1 MRTGGSVE
9 CVCGDL
15 TDATIC
21 PGPYD
26 FVVERKTL
34 QLFPEAERAAAL
46 GAVAA
51 RMSPRGVLFTHC
63 HNGNWKPDQPRQHVV
78 EPFLAACG
86 FTIASVESGTAN
98 ETGARRSCSCQ
109 PAD

>member
-46 GAVAA
+46 AAVAA
-51 RMSPRGVLFTHC
+51 RMSPRGVLFSHC
-63 HNGNWKPDQPRQHVV
+63 HNGCWKPGQPLQHEVQ
-78 EPFLAACG
+78 PLLAACG
-86 FTIASVESGTAN
+86 FTIGSVESGTTSEAGRTALVFMS
-98 ETGARRSCSCQ
+98 TG
-109 PAD
+109 